1 MALSE
6 FPGVKT
12 PPKYTGSFLRF
23 MNPVLDA
30 MRDKGGQARP
40 REIYDAIAHN
50 LNLSDEE
57 RGVLNKN
64 GRPRFENEIAW
75 ARSYFVKTGYMDSP
89 DHGVWRLTDKGKEA
103 RLDGPDIDMIWQS
116 VQQMTALAKAGGQTT
131 TIVDVDPQIESLT
144 KDVEGSDGGSDDIAP
159 SPQTSP
165 YSNHRPSL
173 IALIGSMSPAGFEEF
188 CSTLLARC
196 GVEDVQTTR
205 YSKDGGIDG
214 TGRLRINEFVSQQ
227 IAFQAKKFD
236 VSESDSNRLH
246 EANPLISNHLHAPCT
261 RLSRASFSPI
271 LQLLETPRLS
281 T

>member
-12 PPKYTGSFLRF
+12 RPKYTGSFLRF

-89 DHGVWRLTDKGKEA
+89 DHGVFGVSAT
-103 RLDGPDIDMIWQS
+103 
-116 VQQMTALAKAGGQTT
+116 
-131 TIVDVDPQIESLT
+131 SL
-144 KDVEGSDGGSDDIAP
+144 
-159 SPQTSP
+159 
-165 YSNHRPSL
+165 L
-173 IALIGSMSPAGFEEF
+173 
-188 CSTLLARC
+188 
-196 GVEDVQTTR
+196 
-205 YSKDGGIDG
+205 
-214 TGRLRINEFVSQQ
+214 
-227 IAFQAKKFD
+227 
-236 VSESDSNRLH
+236 
-246 EANPLISNHLHAPCT
+246 
-261 RLSRASFSPI
+261 
-271 LQLLETPRLS
+271 
-281 T
+281 